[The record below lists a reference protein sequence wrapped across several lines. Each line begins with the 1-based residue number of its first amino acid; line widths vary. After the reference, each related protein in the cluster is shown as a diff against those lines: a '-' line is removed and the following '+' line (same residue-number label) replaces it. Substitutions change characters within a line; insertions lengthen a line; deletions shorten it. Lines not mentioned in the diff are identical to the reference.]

1 MGRAEKTEDN
11 RGQIISRFETLRD
24 EFKKKHPGATRSLL
38 RLTKVHLHEFTLC
51 SGEVWQALNW
61 PARQDEIAPLIF
73 GSRVYQIRALKSIFK
88 PHGVADIKVVPKGE
102 MELVPIEEEN

>member
-38 RLTKVHLHEFTLC
+38 RLTKGWRLRCQEPIC
-51 SGEVWQALNW
+51 
-61 PARQDEIAPLIF
+61 
-73 GSRVYQIRALKSIFK
+73 Y
-88 PHGVADIKVVPKGE
+88 
-102 MELVPIEEEN
+102 LVPDTFVTPAGTP